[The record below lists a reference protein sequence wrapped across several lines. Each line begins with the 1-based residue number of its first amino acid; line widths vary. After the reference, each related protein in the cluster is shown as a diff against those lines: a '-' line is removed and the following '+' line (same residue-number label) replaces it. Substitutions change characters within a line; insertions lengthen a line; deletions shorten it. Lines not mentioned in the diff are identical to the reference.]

1 MRLAVLRSISR
12 YEEEGWRERE
22 GLDLIGCSRTRTVYP
37 VNSAVEIL
45 ASRTGVCVQL
55 CSCVVNRA

>member
-1 MRLAVLRSISR
+1 M
-12 YEEEGWRERE
+12 EGRK